1 MEKIHALCKCW
12 DHMQGIDTCLM
23 WRSDG
28 MMHWKEQRLLVRIW
42 VSVLVLN
49 FLAVLLLGSPL
60 TSLNLSFVKC
70 EVGKL
75 YRYCNGSVA

>member
-1 MEKIHALCKCW
+1 
-12 DHMQGIDTCLM
+12 
-23 WRSDG
+23 